1 ELGIRLSNDKG
12 EIFVIGYTPANAT
25 FFTDRTRAGQN
36 SFSDNF
42 ASRSN
47 AKYELQ
53 NSREVRIFV
62 DEASVEVFVDNGKL
76 VLTDIVF
83 PTEPYNKV
91 ELYST
96 HGTFKLDGAE
106 IWSLKSIW

>member
-1 ELGIRLSNDKG
+1 LSNDKG
-12 EIFVIGYTPANAT
+12 ENFVIGYTPANAT
-25 FFTDRTRAGQN
+25 FFTDRTQAGQN
-36 SFSDNF
+36 SFSDNI

-47 AKYELQ
+47 AKYEPQ
-53 NSREVRIFV
+53 NSMEVRIFV